1 MRCAAKFAPVAI
13 WIEDNSARDGVLF
26 GRVAKNKS
34 IAEERESG
42 GLQSYLRDCSLTG
55 FKRAVLEQIDFRR
68 QSRCAVMQIHR
79 SPILER
85 STSRVFRAKPGGF
98 FEKNDEAGARSPKI
112 DNGNDIAAF
121 DLSRGVADHDVW
133 KVDCG
138 AHSRVRRLQLEAV
151 TLN

>member
-1 MRCAAKFAPVAI
+1 MGDSNLICAIV
-13 WIEDNSARDGVLF
+13 S
-26 GRVAKNKS
+26 S
-34 IAEERESG
+34 
-42 GLQSYLRDCSLTG
+42 G
-55 FKRAVLEQIDFRR
+55 FKRSVLEQIDFRR

-98 FEKNDEAGARSPKI
+98 FEKNDEAGARSPKV
-112 DNGNDIAAF
+112 DNSNDIAAF
-121 DLSRGVADHDVW
+121 DLSRGVADRDVW

-138 AHSRVRRLQLEAV
+138 AHCRLRRLQLGTV